1 MFLCCFHTEE
11 LILTLL
17 VSSLITRGY
26 AKKMEA
32 QNVKV
37 SSPLLL
43 PLLLSLVLVSVSVP
57 RVASDSFY
65 IKMSPN
71 QPCPPRYQPSSCM
84 TLEQYINATRSNTS
98 MFNNVSLEFESGT
111 HTIRSLAN
119 ISLSNVMVFKMYGEN
134 VAVLCEDQ
142 NLDNSSPFLNISFV
156 TYRVNI
162 SGIAFIGCRV
172 TYIQSATGVYI
183 ESCSFQDHGSVVL
196 EQIGNVSIVN
206 STFQS
211 GRRLVVQNSTLVIKE
226 SAFVNLTSVGRQRQ
240 NGSQPEYYWYTGA
253 NGGAIWS
260 NATNIT
266 VMNSNFFNN
275 TAKCMSSGQ
284 TSTVCGRGGAVFV
297 QNSQLSVSN
306 CLFMANRAALA
317 GGAVY
322 NNYSDAAIL
331 NSTFYNNSV
340 LPAATSNLTRTQ
352 IDYGGGG
359 AIFIN
364 FENTGIHIYRTRFIK
379 NKANSRGGSLYVNGS
394 NITVIIEYSQF
405 LNNKANEEG
414 GTLFVSGNSSQ
425 VTVFHS
431 NFRNNSARFDRG
443 GVIYHTGY
451 GAMTRLNG
459 CRFSNNSAT
468 QCAVMA
474 LMGPTLDHTVTLMN
488 SVFSYNKATGSI
500 GGGTACANGVS
511 TMNITNCS
519 FSRNQ
524 AATGHAGVLLLNNS
538 MQLQIRNSL
547 FIRNS
552 AGQNGGVL
560 YTPNSTLSAPAT
572 VITINES
579 TFMNNR
585 AGRDG
590 GVMYVGRNGSTVRI
604 TNTIFFNNSVR
615 GRGGVVA
622 ILESEL
628 DINLTTLY
636 HNTATNGDVIS
647 SCNGRVTFE
656 DGQFIER
663 ADPNNSFCS
672 FYDNYMNSSNN
683 ITKTINPND
692 IGIPITSMASVYMY
706 TISTLVAITPSRT
719 RIPSTFSTTPA
730 MSLPTATNTVTTAT
744 GSQNTTATIS
754 MPTAPATILMPTAPA
769 TISMPTAPATISM
782 PTAPATIS
790 MPIAPAIIAG
800 GDNYATA
807 ARTALGIAIAVL
819 VLVLV
824 LYVVV
829 TCIIVYLCCSV
840 WRRKERSSTVNNPYV
855 YVPMKDNDH
864 TANNETP
871 S

>member
-1 MFLCCFHTEE
+1 M
-11 LILTLL
+11 
-17 VSSLITRGY
+17 SSLITRGY

-65 IKMSPN
+65 ITMSST

-84 TLEQYINATRSNTS
+84 TLEQYINATRSNAS
-98 MFNNVSLEFESGT
+98 MFNSVSLEFESGT
-111 HTIRSLAN
+111 HTIRSSSN
-119 ISLSNVMVFKMYGEN
+119 ISLSNVTTFKMYGEN
-134 VAVLCEDQ
+134 VNILCEGQD
-142 NLDNSSPFLNISFV
+142 LDNGSPFLNISFA
-156 TYRVNI
+156 YRVNI
-162 SGIAFIGCRV
+162 SGIAFNGCRV

-266 VMNSNFFNN
+266 VMNSNFSNN
-275 TAKCMSSGQ
+275 TAKCMSSQ
-284 TSTVCGRGGAVFV
+284 TGTLCGRGGAVYAE
-297 QNSQLSVSN
+297 NSPFTVN
-306 CLFMANRAALA
+306 GCNFKANRAAQA

-322 NNYSDAAIL
+322 SNYGYTEIIY
-331 NSTFYNNSV
+331 STFDSNSL
-340 LPAATSNLTRTQ
+340 LPATTSNPIGTQ
-352 IDYGGGG
+352 VGNRGGG
-359 AIFIN
+359 AIFVNNIRSGVN
-364 FENTGIHIYRTRFIK
+364 ISQALFIR
-379 NKANSRGGSLYVNGS
+379 NEANSEGGSLYVNGS
-394 NITVIIEYSQF
+394 NTAVGILDSQF
-405 LNNKANEEG
+405 LYNKASRGG
-414 GTLFVSGNSSQ
+414 GTLHIISNNSE
-425 VTVFHS
+425 VNVFRS
-431 NFRNNSARFDRG
+431 NFSSNSVSFVGG
-443 GVIYHTGY
+443 GVIYHMGY
-451 GAMTRLNG
+451 GARTILDG

-474 LMGPTLDHTVTLMN
+474 LMASTLDHTVTLTN
-488 SVFSYNKATGSI
+488 SNFSYNKATGSI
-500 GGGTACANGVS
+500 GGGTACAYGVS
-511 TMNITNCS
+511 TMYITNCR
-519 FSRNQ
+519 FSRNL
-524 AATGHAGVLLLNNS
+524 AATGNAGVLLLKNS
-538 MQLQIRNSL
+538 MRLQVKNSS
-547 FIRNS
+547 FIGNS
-552 AGQNGGVL
+552 AGRNGGVL
-560 YTPNSTLSAPAT
+560 YTPNSTFSTPTT
-572 VITINES
+572 VISINES

-590 GVMYVGRNGSTVRI
+590 GVMYVERNSSTVSI
-604 TNTIFFNNSVR
+604 TKTIFANNSAR

-622 ILESEL
+622 ILGSEL
-628 DINLTTLY
+628 DINLTNLNN
-636 HNTATNGDVIS
+636 NTATNGDVIS

-656 DGQFIER
+656 DRQFIER

-672 FYDNYMNSSNN
+672 FYDNYMNNSNN

-692 IGIPITSMASVYMY
+692 VGIPTTSMASMYMY
-706 TISTLVAITPSRT
+706 TIPTLVAITPSRT
-719 RIPSTFSTTPA
+719 RIPSTSSTTPA

-754 MPTAPATILMPTAPA
+754 MPTAPATISMPTAPA

-782 PTAPATIS
+782 PT
-790 MPIAPAIIAG
+790 APAIIAG

-829 TCIIVYLCCSV
+829 TCIIVYLCCGV
-840 WRRKERSSTVNNPYV
+840 WRRKERSGTVNNPYV

-864 TANNETP
+864 TVNNETP